1 MLAAKAFIAEHA
13 SERLA
18 VGDRL
23 APRTEVWPDAERFP
37 TAPVGKAETAPDVVE
52 DEGCVVF
59 VAGAADVAGEGGVD
73 EFLIV
78 AGVVAERG
86 DDDGGEIVP
95 RRFDCRS
102 KRLDVV
108 VPELDEMGT
117 VLRYHPGESRCNT
130 MGQRHGRHP

>member
-1 MLAAKAFIAEHA
+1 M
-13 SERLA
+13 
-18 VGDRL
+18 
-23 APRTEVWPDAERFP
+23 
-37 TAPVGKAETAPDVVE
+37 
-52 DEGCVVF
+52 F

-117 VLRYHPGESRCNT
+117 VLRYHPGESRYT
-130 MGQRHGRHP
+130 PWGSAMVGTLSDEHFPTSGAIALPWPSGQSLCLGCLAQNSDISCTLCPG